1 MKQLKMKQEIRQYF
15 WVITGGILF
24 AAAVNLFIVPLNLY
38 SCGVVGIA
46 QVLRTILV
54 DYMHIPFPHQID
66 IAGILNFL
74 INIPLFVLAY
84 RSISHSFFVKTLV
97 NVIVQT
103 AALTFIMVPN
113 TPIIEDVL
121 TSCVVAGVIG
131 GFGIGMVLRSSGSGG
146 GLDILGVYMTKKSE
160 KFSVGK
166 LSLIINVIVYLFC
179 AVLFNVQTA
188 VYSIIFMISF
198 SLMPDKMHF
207 QNINMTAMIFTKNKE
222 IQKVIMKEMGR
233 GVTYWKGAGA
243 YTNTDTYIL
252 LTVINK
258 YEEDQIRRI
267 VEAQDPHAF
276 VILSEGMRVSGNFE
290 RRL

>member
-24 AAAVNLFIVPLNLY
+24 AAAVNLFIVPLDLY

-198 SLMPDKMHF
+198 SLMLDKMHF

-233 GVTYWKGAGA
+233 GVTY
-243 YTNTDTYIL
+243 
-252 LTVINK
+252 
-258 YEEDQIRRI
+258 
-267 VEAQDPHAF
+267 
-276 VILSEGMRVSGNFE
+276 
-290 RRL
+290 